1 MKRIYLPLI
10 LAGLGGSLV
19 FAQTSAD
26 QKVGMTGADFLTI
39 GVGARAAA
47 LGEAYV
53 ALANDASAV
62 YWNPA
67 GITLLD
73 RGGIFA
79 AYNQWPADIV
89 FSAAAVAFDVG
100 GLGKMALH
108 YGGMQMGQMRV
119 RTPYAPDGT
128 GEMFTAGSVAAG
140 MSWARALTDN
150 FGLGLNV
157 KYIREQIYDAV
168 SQGWAVDVGSIYD
181 TGWRGMK
188 IGMAMMNFG
197 PDMAFDGTYA
207 KWSDLEE
214 PGKITDFDSYALPM
228 SFRFGVT
235 MDVMRID
242 AAGTALILVADV
254 VHPPDN
260 VEIYNLGAELT
271 FLGML
276 SARAG
281 YKIGVDEG
289 GLTAG
294 AGVSVP
300 FLNVSADFAY
310 TSFGLLGSVINTS
323 VSLNF

>member
-26 QKVGMTGADFLTI
+26 QKVGMTGADFLSI

-47 LGEAYV
+47 LGGAYV
-53 ALANDASAV
+53 ALADDASAV

-67 GITLLD
+67 GLT
-73 RGGIFA
+73 RNEGGGVFA
-79 AYNQWPADIV
+79 SYTQWPADIV
-89 FSAAAVAFDVG
+89 FSAAAVAFNVSG
-100 GLGKMALH
+100 IGKMALH
-108 YGGMQMGQMRV
+108 YVGMQMGQMRV
-119 RTPYAPDGT
+119 RTPFAPDGT
-128 GEMFTAGSVAAG
+128 GEMFSFGSMAAG
-140 MSWARALTDN
+140 ISWARSLAAG
-150 FGLGLNV
+150 FGIGFNL
-157 KYIREQIYDAV
+157 KYIREQAYTIS

-181 TGWRGMK
+181 TGWRGLK
-188 IGMAMMNFG
+188 IGMSMSNFG
-197 PDMAFDGTYA
+197 PDLAFDGTYA
-207 KWSDLEE
+207 KWSDVEE
-214 PGKITDFDSYALPM
+214 IGRITDFETYALPM
-228 SFRFGVT
+228 SFRFGIA
-235 MDVMRID
+235 MDVMRD
-242 AAGTALILVADV
+242 NASGTALILVADA

-260 VEIYNLGAELT
+260 VETYILGAEFT

-281 YKIGVDEG
+281 YRMGVDEG

-310 TSFGLLGSVINTS
+310 SSFGLLGFIINSS